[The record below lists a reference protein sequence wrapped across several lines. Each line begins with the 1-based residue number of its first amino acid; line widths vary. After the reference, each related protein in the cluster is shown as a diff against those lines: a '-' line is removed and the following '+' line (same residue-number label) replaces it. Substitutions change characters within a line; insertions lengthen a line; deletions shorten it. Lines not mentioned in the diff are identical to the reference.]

1 MNRIEVKHFE
11 NLGYYIT
18 AINGLTE
25 DSTNSLYWAFGRRIP
40 EGDCLYP
47 VGKYPTPEGDCLYP
61 VGKCSTPEGD
71 CLYPVGKYS
80 TPEGDYL

>member
-25 DSTNSLYWAFGRRIP
+25 DSTNSLYWGFGRRTPEGDCLYPVGKYSTP

-61 VGKCSTPEGD
+61 VGK
-71 CLYPVGKYS
+71 YS
-80 TPEGDYL
+80 TPEGD